1 MQHWWRSTH
10 QGPKD
15 DEKVKEV
22 NKVAKEVKDIQTMV
36 RKFTFQAQE
45 LLPSSSGFH
54 PIFVHLLA
62 QAPLG
67 FSILKFRESA
77 VQ

>member
-1 MQHWWRSTH
+1 MRWVLCSSDGDQPTKE
-10 QGPKD
+10 PKD

-22 NKVAKEVKDIQTMV
+22 KKVAKAVKDIQTMV
-36 RKFTFQAQE
+36 RNFTFQAQE

-62 QAPLG
+62 KLP
-67 FSILKFRESA
+67 
-77 VQ
+77 